1 MKKNYLFLLFAV
13 ACLTGKGYAQSQAKQ
28 PCGSTEAR
36 QQLLLTHPEIL
47 KAEEDFNAQVK
58 AGLKN
63 IDLSKMAA
71 HRTTADASELDSAT
85 FWYDIPIVI
94 HIIHD
99 YNNNADYIPDNTI
112 YNDLV
117 NLWNPVYAAK
127 EVNPSD
133 GPDSTYVLNHTPNFY
148 PYIGNPHIR
157 LHLAAIDPNGKPTK
171 GITRHRSYL
180 TYSGGEQA
188 KFDDW
193 DPTSYVNI
201 WTVNTMSTAN
211 GMAAAYAHFAT
222 DVAGIPFYDGVI
234 ALWDY
239 IGTPHTINHEMG
251 HMMNLYHP
259 WGNTNNPDVACG
271 DDDVDDTPPTKG
283 HAEPGC
289 ALALSTTNTASNNS
303 MWDTACA
310 ENYFKIYTDRHG
322 NDSLVNYPDTT
333 NTLNIMDY
341 TYCAKMFTKGQ
352 VTRMH
357 TTLNSDVAGRNNLW
371 SGANLV
377 RTGIKINATDTT
389 FAPIPDLPPTVEYSV
404 LNAHGNAIQYF
415 TCAKLGSLPT
425 GLTFKD
431 ESWNDTIV
439 SRKWTFG
446 NGAAI
451 STSTVNIV
459 STSFSTPGWANVTLA
474 DSGNHTATTTNSS
487 TPIFVAQATGVPGAG
502 YYEEFKGATAT
513 QWPTFNY
520 YNNEFKWQH
529 AGVGFYDD
537 SSMMYTGYDNRVN
550 PSFGIYPNT
559 GEPIGDF
566 DDMFS
571 IPVDL
576 SGFSGACSLNYMYSG
591 ASRSANSLDINDALE
606 IDYSTD
612 RSNTWTTLTTLTKA
626 QICNKGE
633 YAFAYAPVSQA
644 DWAPMSINIPAAART
659 NYTIFRFRYKP
670 GIAVGYDGTTVTG
683 SYSSGNNFYMDR
695 VNFSPWPASVSNVV
709 AGTADVVVAPNPT
722 NGDAYVIIK
731 DMDNVATRIVVTD
744 ITGKVVYTTNEL
756 ISGNEARVQIP
767 HAAISVQGMY
777 IVQTITGTQV
787 TTKKLVVE

>member
-1 MKKNYLFLLFAV
+1 MKKHYLFLLFAV
-13 ACLTGKGYAQSQAKQ
+13 ACLTGKGYAQSQAVKQ

-47 KAEEDFNAQVK
+47 KAEADFNAQVK
-58 AGLKN
+58 EGLKHL
-63 IDLSKMAA
+63 DPSKLAA

-85 FWYDIPIVI
+85 FWYDIPIVF

-99 YNNNADYIPDNTI
+99 YNNCTNCTYATNADYIPDDVI
-112 YNDLV
+112 FDSLRY
-117 NLWNPVYAAK
+117 LWNPVYAGHHD
-127 EVNPSD
+127 N
-133 GPDSTYVLNHTPNFY
+133 DSMYVVQNTPNFI

-157 LHLAAIDPNGKPTK
+157 LHLATIDPNGNPTK

-180 TYSGGEQA
+180 TYEGGEQC
-188 KFDDW
+188 KLDDW

-234 ALWDY
+234 ALASY
-239 IGTPHTINHEMG
+239 IGVNHTINHEMG

-259 WGNTNNPDVACG
+259 WGSTNNPQVACG

-283 HAEPGC
+283 HSEGGCQPGLISSEP
-289 ALALSTTNTASNNS
+289 AS
-303 MWDTACA
+303 MYDTACA
-310 ENYFKIYTDRHG
+310 ENYFKIYTDISG

-357 TTLNSDVAGRNNLW
+357 TALNSDVAGRNNLW
-371 SGANLV
+371 STANLI
-377 RTGIKINATDTT
+377 RTGVKINDST
-389 FAPIPDLPPTVEYSV
+389 FAPMPDLAPIVEYGVYNS
-404 LNAHGNAIQYF
+404 HGNVIQYF
-415 TCAKLGSLPT
+415 TCPRVGTLPT

-451 STSTVNIV
+451 STSTVNTL

-487 TPIFVAQATGVPGAG
+487 TPIFVAQATGMPGAG

-520 YNNEFKWQH
+520 YNNEFKWQP

-537 SSMMYTGYDNRVN
+537 SSMMYTGYDSRVN
-550 PSFGIYPNT
+550 PVAGIYPNT

-612 RSNTWTTLTTLTKA
+612 RSNTWTTLTTLTKS

-633 YAFAYAPVSQA
+633 YAFAYVPVSQA

-695 VNFSPWPASVSNVV
+695 VNFSPWPAGVSNVV

-756 ISGNEARVQIP
+756 ISGNEAHVLIP
-767 HAAISVQGMY
+767 HNAISVQGMY